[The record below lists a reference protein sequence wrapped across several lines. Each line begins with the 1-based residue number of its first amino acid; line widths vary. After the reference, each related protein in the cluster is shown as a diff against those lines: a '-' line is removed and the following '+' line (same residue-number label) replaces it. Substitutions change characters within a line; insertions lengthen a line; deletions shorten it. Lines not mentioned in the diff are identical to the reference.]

1 MDNLTE
7 AYAINSPTIGQ
18 YSGVTENLISQVI
31 PKGID
36 ILKQQYL
43 AQGRV
48 NDATRIGS
56 GVLTD
61 AERDLAKYEGT
72 MFYTNDTQGTFNDL
86 AEAGTLNIDS
96 MNASLFN
103 LQVLLGDLTATGFA
117 KMLGVLSDSI
127 NWFIEYET
135 RTNAIRGALTE
146 LGQKFDETFTDE
158 DIETIKTVAKFF
170 GEALVLA
177 IQLAV
182 RALGGLLDKMKEAR
196 EQGQWIYDNVITPA
210 AVVSTPLV
218 PGLLPVVAPF
228 LLGKLLK
235 RSEGGIVRGPG
246 TSTSDSIPA
255 LLSDNEYV
263 IKASIVEKFGKS
275 FFDKINSGGNVTNT
289 ENSNTKNTEN
299 NYYYNQKGY
308 RFANV

>member
-1 MDNLTE
+1 
-7 AYAINSPTIGQ
+7 
-18 YSGVTENLISQVI
+18 
-31 PKGID
+31 
-36 ILKQQYL
+36 
-43 AQGRV
+43 
-48 NDATRIGS
+48 
-56 GVLTD
+56 
-61 AERDLAKYEGT
+61 
-72 MFYTNDTQGTFNDL
+72 
-86 AEAGTLNIDS
+86 
-96 MNASLFN
+96 
-103 LQVLLGDLTATGFA
+103 
-117 KMLGVLSDSI
+117 
-127 NWFIEYET
+127 
-135 RTNAIRGALTE
+135 
-146 LGQKFDETFTDE
+146 
-158 DIETIKTVAKFF
+158 
-170 GEALVLA
+170 VLA